1 MAYDKKK
8 FVLMPEINAWLLDD
22 FTTLPQLARL

>member
-1 MAYDKKK
+1 MAYDKK
-8 FVLMPEINAWLLDD
+8 FVLIPETNAWLLDD